1 MQANSLPS
9 ADSLISH
16 FSLEVI
22 SPLSPSEKDKD
33 VSLFSLCDTEPCL
46 AVLECEQL
54 TQAKPVIPVLQE
66 FGVRLFTASHY
77 TVRALRKH
85 TEKFSK
91 SMFGERGT
99 DEEWF
104 PRRSEI

>member
-1 MQANSLPS
+1 MSPALQVNSLPS

-66 FGVRLFTASHY
+66 FGVRLETLISDSPCGY
-77 TVRALRKH
+77 RLEIRKQLYYGPV
-85 TEKFSK
+85 S
-91 SMFGERGT
+91 
-99 DEEWF
+99 
-104 PRRSEI
+104 